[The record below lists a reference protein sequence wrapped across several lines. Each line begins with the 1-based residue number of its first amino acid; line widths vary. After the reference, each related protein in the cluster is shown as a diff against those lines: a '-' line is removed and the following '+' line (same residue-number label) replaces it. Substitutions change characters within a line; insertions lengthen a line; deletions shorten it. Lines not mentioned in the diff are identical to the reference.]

1 MPTAVGGQ
9 SGEVL
14 KRHLLNLLTYVPY
27 WITNAAAKGLNSV
40 IQALKGAARGF
51 RNYRSRILFFRE
63 KIARDLGRLL
73 NDMVL
78 ARR

>member
-14 KRHLLNLLTYVPY
+14 KRHLLNLLTYVLY
-27 WITNAAAKGLNSV
+27 WVTNAAAKGLNSV
-40 IQALKGAARGF
+40 IQALKDAARGF
-51 RNYRSRILFFRE
+51 RNYRSRIFVFRG
-63 KIARDLGRLL
+63 KLARDLGRLL
-73 NDMVL
+73 SDMVL

>member
-1 MPTAVGGQ
+1 MPTVVGGQ

-14 KRHLLNLLTYVPY
+14 KRHLLNLLTYVLY

-40 IQALKGAARGF
+40 IQALKDAARGF
-51 RNYRSRILFFRE
+51 RNYRSRILSSAGSSPV
-63 KIARDLGRLL
+63 ISAVSMS
-73 NDMVL
+73 DMVL